1 MRSDAFAEQRRCS
14 CALARR
20 FPVSPRN
27 PFRLIQHLGE
37 DFARAVQAFPS
48 IRALTRQLA
57 VQIWGRV
64 TQTVGSDAQCAPM
77 YKLGASVKN
86 NDFSKPPFLCASA
99 RNREH
104 WKQIKGE
111 SGEGVVAKI

>member
-1 MRSDAFAEQRRCS
+1 MRSDAFAEQRCCS
-14 CALARR
+14 FALGRR
-20 FPVSPRN
+20 FHVSPRT
-27 PFRLIQHLGE
+27 PLRLIQHLGE
-37 DFARAVQAFPS
+37 DFAVAVQAFPS
-48 IRALTRQLA
+48 TSALIRPLA
-57 VQIWGRV
+57 VQRWDRV
-64 TQTVGSDAQCAPM
+64 TRAVDPDAQCAPLH
-77 YKLGASVKN
+77 KLGASVKN